1 MISTGTC
8 KRRFAARFIT
18 RREESNMAEDKAI
31 GIEALVMLL
40 VSELKHYAEVYGKKT
55 VQKAVRVAYAE
66 VFQEGKSDGK

>member
-1 MISTGTC
+1 MG
-8 KRRFAARFIT
+8 
-18 RREESNMAEDKAI
+18 EDKAI